1 MSSANRRK
9 NNTNRNSKRNS
20 NLTSKLGLGSFTK
33 DFPEV
38 TKMGT
43 KVHSNFMTVT
53 NNKYFLYVM
62 LFLGISTVL
71 GFLSVKNF
79 NAVVLFVVVA
89 FAMRYFTKNMGVIM
103 LVAVILSNIISVKS
117 TIEGMAGEEDK
128 ERKKT
133 KGKGKG
139 KGKETIAKK
148 STGKKVT
155 TTHNDDENDEEENN
169 GDKQSA
175 AMKKLMNLGP
185 QEKKRD
191 GMAPIDYEMSE
202 TVEVDEDYDDDD
214 AIDTQSTQQAAYNN
228 LNKLIGNKGFSKMTQ
243 DTEKLM
249 SQQENLAKAME
260 SIGPLVQN
268 AEKMM
273 QGLNLDR
280 FTGMLDKLNGMMGG
294 GGASAVKGASS

>member
-38 TKMGT
+38 AKMGA
-43 KVHSNFMTVT
+43 KVHSNFMSVA

-89 FAMRYFTKNMGVIM
+89 FAMRYFTKNMGLIM

-117 TIEGMAGEEDK
+117 TIEGMTAEKNDKKKKKIRKMPKKGTNVEVEKEDNK
-128 ERKKT
+128 MSGSDK
-133 KGKGKG
+133 
-139 KGKETIAKK
+139 IAKLAK
-148 STGKKVT
+148 LTTGEDDKNKK
-155 TTHNDDENDEEENN
+155 E
-169 GDKQSA
+169 S
-175 AMKKLMNLGP
+175 
-185 QEKKRD
+185 
-191 GMAPIDYEMSE
+191 MAPIDYEMSE
-202 TVEVDEDYDDDD
+202 TVEVESDDDDDD
-214 AIDTQSTQQAAYNN
+214 AIDMKSTQQAAYNN
-228 LNKLIGNKGFSKMTQ
+228 LNKLIGDGGFAKMSQ

-294 GGASAVKGASS
+294 AGGGAGAVKGAST

>member
-89 FAMRYFTKNMGVIM
+89 FAMRYFTKNMGIIM

-117 TIEGMAGEEDK
+117 TIEGMTDDK
-128 ERKKT
+128 EIKKT

-155 TTHNDDENDEEENN
+155 TTHNDDKNGQEENE
-169 GDKQSA
+169 A
-175 AMKKLMNLGP
+175 
-185 QEKKRD
+185 E

-202 TVEVDEDYDDDD
+202 TVEVDEDDDD
-214 AIDTQSTQQAAYNN
+214 AIDVQSTQQAAYNN

>member
-38 TKMGT
+38 AKMGA
-43 KVHSNFMTVT
+43 KVQGNFMKLA

-89 FAMRYFTKNMGVIM
+89 FAMRYFTKNMGLIM

-117 TIEGMAGEEDK
+117 TIEGMTAENASENT
-128 ERKKT
+128 KKT
-133 KGKGKG
+133 KGKGK
-139 KGKETIAKK
+139 KTK
-148 STGKKVT
+148 GKKVAKSQS
-155 TTHNDDENDEEENN
+155 DDEDHEHSKATQKVAKLAVKE
-169 GDKQSA
+169 KQ
-175 AMKKLMNLGP
+175 K
-185 QEKKRD
+185 D

-202 TVEVDEDYDDDD
+202 TVEVDEDDDDDD
-214 AIDTQSTQQAAYNN
+214 AIDMKSTQQAAYNN
-228 LNKLIGNKGFSKMTQ
+228 LNKLIGDKGFAKMTQ

-249 SQQENLAKAME
+249 NQQENLAKAME

-294 GGASAVKGASS
+294 AGGATAVKGASN

>member
-1 MSSANRRK
+1 MSTANRKK
-9 NNTNRNSKRNS
+9 NNTSSNGKRNS

-38 TKMGT
+38 AKMGT
-43 KVHSNFMTVT
+43 KVQSNFMSVA

-117 TIEGMAGEEDK
+117 TIEGMKAENADGDADDVVNNVNSTARKPKNKKNKKAKTTEE
-128 ERKKT
+128 
-133 KGKGKG
+133 
-139 KGKETIAKK
+139 KETE
-148 STGKKVT
+148 TET
-155 TTHNDDENDEEENN
+155 
-169 GDKQSA
+169 
-175 AMKKLMNLGP
+175 
-185 QEKKRD
+185 
-191 GMAPIDYEMSE
+191 MAPIDYEMSE
-202 TVEVDEDYDDDD
+202 TVEVDEDDDD
-214 AIDTQSTQQAAYNN
+214 AIDVQSTQQAAYNN